1 MSDISVHSNT
11 ATRRLIAVLCCTVVA
26 MLLGVGPTSAD
37 AGVGDVIQQTQPKIV
52 KIYGAGGFGGLEAY
66 QSGFLISAEGHILTS
81 FSYVLDT
88 DYISVTLDDGRK
100 FDAKLLG
107 ADPRLEVA
115 VLKIEAEGLPHFDL
129 DEAAE
134 VGGGTRVLAFSNA
147 FGVAM
152 GNEPATVQ
160 HGVVSVKADL
170 AAKRGVFDTPYRGPV
185 YVLDAM
191 TNNPGA
197 TGGALVARDGRCLAM
212 LGKELKNSTN
222 DTWLN
227 YAVPI
232 AELRGS
238 VDDILQGKLT
248 AKIEDREAKKPARS
262 LELAS
267 LGIVLV
273 PDIVS
278 RTPPYVDEVRPG
290 SPAEKSGIA
299 ADDLIVLMGDRL
311 VQSCKILVGELEYV
325 DFEDSIKLSVLR
337 GGELIEFVLRAD
349 IQDDGGQQ

>member
-1 MSDISVHSNT
+1 MVQIQLQTRLT
-11 ATRRLIAVLCCTVVA
+11 AGRLLAMAVILLAAGPLVA
-26 MLLGVGPTSAD
+26 GSGVG
-37 AGVGDVIQQTQPKIV
+37 GVIQQTQPKIV
-52 KIYGAGGFGGLEAY
+52 KVYGAGGFGGMEAY
-66 QSGFLISAEGHILTS
+66 QSGFLISSEGHILTT

-107 ADPRLEVA
+107 ADPRMEVA
-115 VLKIEAEGLPHFDL
+115 VLKIEAEGLPCFNL
-129 DEAAE
+129 NEAAE
-134 VGGGTRVLAFSNA
+134 ASGGTRVLAFSNA
-147 FGVAM
+147 FGVAT
-152 GNEPATVQ
+152 GNEPASVQ

-197 TGGALVARDGRCLAM
+197 TGGALVDRDGRCLAM
-212 LGKELKNSTN
+212 LGKELQNSTN
-222 DTWLN
+222 NTWLN

-238 VDDILQGKLT
+238 VESILQGKMV
-248 AKIEDREAKKPARS
+248 AQREDLEAAKPARS

-267 LGIVLV
+267 LGILLV

-278 RTPPYVDEVRPG
+278 RTPPYVDEVRPD
-290 SPAEKSGIA
+290 SAAEKSGIA
-299 ADDLIVLMGDRL
+299 PDDLVVLLGDRL
-311 VQSCKILVGELEYV
+311 IQSCKILASELEYV

-349 IQDDGGQQ
+349 SQDDGKQP